1 MRLWDAAGY
10 LASGLVVMAF
20 CMRDIIPLRVV
31 ALTSNIAF
39 LIYGIGLGLIPVWIL
54 HAILLR
60 INGWRLW
67 QATACRCVAQP
78 KSVPDEQ
85 RHRQIHWQHPGA
97 L

>member
-20 CMRDIIPLRVV
+20 CMKDIIPLRVV

-39 LIYGIGLGLIPVWIL
+39 LIYGIALGLAPVWLL
-54 HAILLR
+54 HAILLP

-67 QATACRCVAQP
+67 QATACR
-78 KSVPDEQ
+78 
-85 RHRQIHWQHPGA
+85 
-97 L
+97 

>member
-20 CMRDIIPLRVV
+20 CMKDIIPLRVV

-39 LIYGIGLGLIPVWIL
+39 LIYGIALGLAPVWLL
-54 HAILLR
+54 HAILLP

-67 QATACRCVAQP
+67 QATAGR
-78 KSVPDEQ
+78 
-85 RHRQIHWQHPGA
+85 
-97 L
+97 

>member
-39 LIYGIGLGLIPVWIL
+39 LIYGIGLGLIPDCGDTDSSAAPSAPSTAPISHWTTIRFCNGCPGR
-54 HAILLR
+54 AARSMSQGLR
-60 INGWRLW
+60 VL
-67 QATACRCVAQP
+67 V
-78 KSVPDEQ
+78 
-85 RHRQIHWQHPGA
+85 
-97 L
+97 

>member
-54 HAILLR
+54 HAILLP

>member
-20 CMRDIIPLRVV
+20 CMKDIIPLRVV

-39 LIYGIGLGLIPVWIL
+39 LIYGIALGLAPVWLL
-54 HAILLR
+54 HAILLP

-67 QATACRCVAQP
+67 QATTCR
-78 KSVPDEQ
+78 
-85 RHRQIHWQHPGA
+85 
-97 L
+97 

>member
-39 LIYGIGLGLIPVWIL
+39 LIYGIGLGLIL
-54 HAILLR
+54 S
-60 INGWRLW
+60 GSCTQSYSRLM
-67 QATACRCVAQP
+67 
-78 KSVPDEQ
+78 D
-85 RHRQIHWQHPGA
+85 GA
-97 L
+97 FGKPRRADKA